1 MATLSLAEPSP
12 NPTAIDIDLRWQ
24 SPTLREWLAGDWGM
38 LFSHPED
45 FQDRSLEQ
53 DRWLTIVREEF
64 HACGVK
70 PLACATRVAR
80 RDASWVGAVIADWRT
95 LHIDGAVAD
104 LPARQLRA
112 EIAALHSRFV
122 LLVDANLRRRAA
134 LPYQPGRAQ
143 LSPLDLA
150 ASVSALRRRAP
161 AATARQA
168 ARAA

>member
-1 MATLSLAEPSP
+1 MATLCLADPSLAPV
-12 NPTAIDIDLRWQ
+12 TAEIDPPWQ

-45 FQDRSLEQ
+45 FQDRGLEQ

-64 HACGVK
+64 HLCGVK
-70 PLACATRVAR
+70 PLACTPQAVE
-80 RDASWVGAVIADWRT
+80 RDASWVGAISGDWRA
-95 LHIDGAVAD
+95 LRLDGTVAD

-122 LLVDANLRRRAA
+122 LLIDAGLRRRGT
-134 LPYQPGRAQ
+134 LPYRPGAAR
-143 LSPLDLA
+143 LSALDLT
-150 ASVSALRRRAP
+150 ASVSALRRRLLTPAP
-161 AATARQA
+161 KQA